1 MVKERVIHLPVISE
15 DEKLEG
21 IVTSWDITKAVAC
34 KINELDEIITRD
46 VKYVYEDERIEKAS
60 SIMEDYSISALPV
73 IDSEHRVIGIVT
85 SESISALIGRF
96 G

>member
-1 MVKERVIHLPVISE
+1 MVKERVSHLPVISE
-15 DEKLEG
+15 DGKLEG
-21 IVTSWDITKAVAC
+21 IITSWDITKAVAC

-46 VKYVYEDERIEKAS
+46 VRYVYEDERIEKAS

-85 SESISALIGRF
+85 SESISTLIGRF